1 MWLNF
6 LFDRPK
12 MIELNSTNYTIWKL
26 LMKLLYDIYF
36 GWEDF
41 WVAYLCVRWKNIWLP
56 TSRIRKFGLISRV
69 KYDRINLHKLY
80 NLKGPHE
87 ACHMVVIFGV
97 RRLSGCLFMCKIFG
111 LYFFFSLFEMFW
123 TLVVRNFRLSR
134 VKYDW
139 IKLHKLY
146 NLKAPHQT
154 CYVKKKWC
162 NIFFHHLKSLEYNI
176 TVKL

>member
-111 LYFFFSLFEMFW
+111 LYFFSLFSKCFGLWSLGTFVCQGSNMIELNYTNYTIW
-123 TLVVRNFRLSR
+123 KPLIKR
-134 VKYDW
+134 VMLRK
-139 IKLHKLY
+139 
-146 NLKAPHQT
+146 N
-154 CYVKKKWC
+154 V
-162 NIFFHHLKSLEYNI
+162 
-176 TVKL
+176 